1 MDATLNIAIAAE
13 FELSEKIVERLEQSA
28 LEISSVSIVEITPFE
43 EEQNIRF
50 RNKGVEQLS
59 PNEVEWADFNYVFFA
74 GKLEQVSHI
83 AKAAEQGCIVID
95 MLGVCSA
102 LSDVPVV
109 VPTVN
114 ESEFFELRQRNIVSL
129 PDPQVSQLALTL
141 APILQET
148 NLNQVFVT
156 SLLPASYTDVETV
169 TKLAGQTA
177 RLLNGIPL
185 DEEET
190 RLAFD
195 VYPHQ
200 TPSLST
206 QLQRIFPQLDRATF
220 HAIQVPVFYGLAQKV
235 TALSDYDIDYQ
246 PQNSELGA
254 LEETLI
260 TPVLNGEQENGEES
274 VKLHLSQISAVENG
288 VEFLSVADEQ
298 RFNLALL
305 SVKLLEGIYQQGY

>member
-13 FELSEKIVERLEQSA
+13 FELSEKIVERLEQST
-28 LEISSVSIVEITPFE
+28 LEISKVSIVEMIPFE

-50 RNKGVEQLS
+50 CNKGVKQLS

-83 AKAAEQGCIVID
+83 AQAAEQGCIVID

-114 ESEFFELRQRNIVSL
+114 ESQLFELRQRNIVSL

-156 SLLPASYTDVETV
+156 SLLPASYTDAETV

-200 TPSLST
+200 VPSLSN
-206 QLQRIFPQLDRATF
+206 QLQRIFPQLDRTTF

-235 TALSDYDIDYQ
+235 TALLDYDFDYQ
-246 PQNSELGA
+246 PQNSELIS

-288 VEFLSVADEQ
+288 VEFWSVADEQ

>member
-28 LEISSVSIVEITPFE
+28 LEISKVSIVEIIPFE

-83 AKAAEQGCIVID
+83 AQAAEQGCIVID

-109 VPTVN
+109 PTVN
-114 ESEFFELRQRNIVSL
+114 ESQLLELRQRNIVSL

-156 SLLPASYTDVETV
+156 SLLPASYTDAETV

-195 VYPHQ
+195 VYPYQ
-200 TPSLST
+200 TPNLSN

-235 TALSDYDIDYQ
+235 TALSDYDFDYQ
-246 PQNSELGA
+246 PQNSELIA

-288 VEFLSVADEQ
+288 VEFWSVADEQ

>member
-13 FELSEKIVERLEQSA
+13 FELSEKIVECLEQST
-28 LEISSVSIVEITPFE
+28 LEISNVSIVEIIPFE

-50 RNKGVEQLS
+50 RNKGVEQLA

-74 GKLEQVSHI
+74 GKLEQVAHI
-83 AKAAEQGCIVID
+83 AQAAEQGCIVID

-114 ESEFFELRQRNIVSL
+114 ESQLLELRQRNIVSL

-156 SLLPASYTDVETV
+156 SLLPTSYTDAETV

-195 VYPHQ
+195 VYPYQ
-200 TPSLST
+200 TSSLSN
-206 QLQRIFPQLDRATF
+206 QLQRIFPQLDRAIF
-220 HAIQVPVFYGLAQKV
+220 HSIQVPVFYGLAQKV
-235 TALSDYDIDYQ
+235 TALSDYDFDYQ
-246 PQNSELGA
+246 PQNSELIA

-288 VEFLSVADEQ
+288 VEFWSVADEQ

-305 SVKLLEGIYQQGY
+305 SVKLLKGIYQQGY